1 VRELRLLLAFL
12 KQHLS
17 EDEYRDYAKRI
28 AGAIYAVDVALV
40 DPTYA
45 AHPGLKEEVEAS
57 LEKYDRFL

>member
-1 VRELRLLLAFL
+1 VERDLARHVIRTSFQSVRELRLLLAFL

-45 AHPGLKEEVEAS
+45 APP
-57 LEKYDRFL
+57 D